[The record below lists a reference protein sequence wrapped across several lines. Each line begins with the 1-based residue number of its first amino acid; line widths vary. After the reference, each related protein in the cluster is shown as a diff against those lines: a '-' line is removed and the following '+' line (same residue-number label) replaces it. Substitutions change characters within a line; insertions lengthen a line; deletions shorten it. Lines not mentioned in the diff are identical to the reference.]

1 MPVHAGST
9 VDVLAFD
16 YAAGSHEQLHVH
28 PHEALLI
35 HAEAGEY
42 RVFTEDRMWALLP
55 GRAIW
60 LPPGVAS
67 GLQAGSRATVRL
79 RPLHFPLPLPEML
92 PAEPTVVPVSALL
105 VAVIGELHAL
115 PADDAIC
122 AALRQVALHEIRKTE
137 PVLLPSLPQPRHAG
151 LRRVAAR
158 QLDELAAEWTLQACA
173 EVAHLSVRTFCRVFP
188 KEAAGLTWP
197 AWVRQARMMVGRQ
210 LLELGASVNQ
220 AAAQVGYDS
229 QSAFAAAYRRIHGV
243 SPSSHVK
250 GLAAR
255 S

>member
-1 MPVHAGST
+1 MPAHAGSA

-16 YAAGSHEQLHVH
+16 YAAGSHERLHAH

-42 RVFTEDRMWALLP
+42 RVFTEDRMWA
-55 GRAIW
+55 
-60 LPPGVAS
+60 
-67 GLQAGSRATVRL
+67 
-79 RPLHFPLPLPEML
+79 
-92 PAEPTVVPVSALL
+92 
-105 VAVIGELHAL
+105 
-115 PADDAIC
+115 
-122 AALRQVALHEIRKTE
+122 
-137 PVLLPSLPQPRHAG
+137 LLPSLPQPRHAG